1 MTGGV
6 VPSQPWAPQCS
17 TCSSGRKSGKKRC
30 RVALLGKVAV
40 QCSCHGWWLPSLLLH
55 ETPTAEVRLK
65 VAQSPERQLALF
77 HDGTG
82 YAPPCHPQPHKD
94 PECTRRHRKRR
105 STRVALARARGRPC
119 KCPAVRPS
127 PGHVAQ
133 HQGRSEDSSKGSS
146 PAAGGQEARLRVSIR
161 RARRCACRGRCQCAR
176 AWSRRFVDDSS
187 IGKTPHKPHAKRA
200 GRWWGQ

>member
-1 MTGGV
+1 MGPDGQQQSVMALVWVNARFRLHLRSPGAACRRPSGIIRPSAPLPSVAARAVRRQTRNKLFGSTRALPASVMCLESLHVCTLLGCGLVTGAIRGTSRPQVTGGV

-82 YAPPCHPQPHKD
+82 VT
-94 PECTRRHRKRR
+94 CTFC
-105 STRVALARARGRPC
+105 TYC
-119 KCPAVRPS
+119 
-127 PGHVAQ
+127 
-133 HQGRSEDSSKGSS
+133 
-146 PAAGGQEARLRVSIR
+146 
-161 RARRCACRGRCQCAR
+161 
-176 AWSRRFVDDSS
+176 
-187 IGKTPHKPHAKRA
+187 T
-200 GRWWGQ
+200 

>member
-17 TCSSGRKSGKKRC
+17 TCSSGRRSGKKRC

-133 HQGRSEDSSKGSS
+133 HQGRSEDSSIGGLACCGRTGGPSQGFDSESS
-146 PAAGGQEARLRVSIR
+146 SVRVQGKVSV
-161 RARRCACRGRCQCAR
+161 RARVVSPDRGRQ
-176 AWSRRFVDDSS
+176 
-187 IGKTPHKPHAKRA
+187 
-200 GRWWGQ
+200 

>member
-1 MTGGV
+1 MQSSV
-6 VPSQPWAPQCS
+6 ARQ
-17 TCSSGRKSGKKRC
+17 SSGAIVG
-30 RVALLGKVAV
+30 
-40 QCSCHGWWLPSLLLH
+40 CHGWWLPSLLLH

-133 HQGRSEDSSKGSS
+133 HQGRSEDSSIGGLACCGRTGGPSQGFDSESS
-146 PAAGGQEARLRVSIR
+146 SVRVQGKVSV
-161 RARRCACRGRCQCAR
+161 RARVVSPDRGCLTA
-176 AWSRRFVDDSS
+176 
-187 IGKTPHKPHAKRA
+187 
-200 GRWWGQ
+200 

>member
-40 QCSCHGWWLPSLLLH
+40 QCSCHGSWLPSLLLH

-65 VAQSPERQLALF
+65 VAQSSERQLALF

-82 YAPPCHPQPHKD
+82 YVQYL
-94 PECTRRHRKRR
+94 EVRTV
-105 STRVALARARGRPC
+105 RVRIYC
-119 KCPAVRPS
+119 KVCFLPACL
-127 PGHVAQ
+127 H
-133 HQGRSEDSSKGSS
+133 
-146 PAAGGQEARLRVSIR
+146 
-161 RARRCACRGRCQCAR
+161 
-176 AWSRRFVDDSS
+176 
-187 IGKTPHKPHAKRA
+187 
-200 GRWWGQ
+200 

>member
-82 YAPPCHPQPHKD
+82 YAVSIH
-94 PECTRRHRKRR
+94 
-105 STRVALARARGRPC
+105 RARTRCTSVPVSNLQC
-119 KCPAVRPS
+119 KRAR
-127 PGHVAQ
+127 Q
-133 HQGRSEDSSKGSS
+133 EDELAGTKGANKRGKNKNDKYSSKR
-146 PAAGGQEARLRVSIR
+146 P
-161 RARRCACRGRCQCAR
+161 
-176 AWSRRFVDDSS
+176 
-187 IGKTPHKPHAKRA
+187 K
-200 GRWWGQ
+200 